1 MYFYW
6 LVRQLSRIRYNM
18 EEIRNK
24 VAESGLISLDL
35 ADFKPKQGTI
45 KDIDLAEYLWQG
57 LALREKDFRDAVKQ
71 KDWSEYQDKN
81 VYIHCSADAIVPT
94 WAYMLIASQLEGI
107 VSQYVVGSR
116 ADLEKNLIREAIEN
130 FNTDL
135 PEYESKRYIIK
146 GCADI
151 TSPEFAMTE
160 LMKKIQPTAKS
171 IMYGEPCSTVPIFK
185 RKA

>member
-1 MYFYW
+1 
-6 LVRQLSRIRYNM
+6 M

-24 VAESGLISLDL
+24 IAESGLISLDL
-35 ADFKPKQGTI
+35 ADFKPKQSTI
-45 KDIDLAEYLWQG
+45 KEIDIAEYLWQG
-57 LALREKDFRDAVKQ
+57 LALREKDFREAVKQ
-71 KDWSEYQDKN
+71 KDWNEYKDSN

-107 VSQYVVGSR
+107 VSNYVVGSKS
-116 ADLEKNLIREAIEN
+116 DLEKILIRANIDK
-130 FNTDL
+130 FNQDL
-135 PEYESKRYIIK
+135 PEYETRRYIIK

-151 TSPEFAMTE
+151 SSPEFAMTE

-185 RKA
+185 RKN